1 MVAGRPVVIGSPAK
15 TGAIAIASAV
25 QPAALSPL
33 ALAEQRGWQATSM
46 RARPLVWALL
56 AAQAAALAAV
66 GRVVVLLRA
75 GLAGFGSHQASN
87 R

>member
-1 MVAGRPVVIGSPAK
+1 MIAGRPVVIGSPAK

-25 QPAALSPL
+25 QPTASWLL
-33 ALAEQRGWQATSM
+33 ALAEPLGSKAVAM
-46 RARPLVWALL
+46 KARPFEWGQM

-66 GRVVVLLRA
+66 GRVVVLLEA
-75 GLAGFGSHQASN
+75 ELAGFGSHQASN